1 MDRGNEEGATDCFPN
16 LRDGAE
22 LREMSTRKVV
32 VTGIGVVAAPG
43 VGIDDLWKGLQLQ
56 PKAPGPHLV
65 ANWDP
70 EPWLPKR
77 EHRRLDRFSQF
88 AMVAAHEAL
97 EQSGSLDIDP
107 TRVTVSVATGIGG
120 LESLEE
126 LVHVADEDDPRASPF
141 LIPMMMANAAAAGIS
156 IKYGFG
162 GQVSTPSVACA
173 AGTQAIL
180 DGLRQIQWG
189 YADAAVVGGTEAA
202 ARRSAHEGFRA
213 ARALSSTGTARPFDV
228 DRDGFVMGEG
238 AGIMILEGEEVAAE
252 RGSKVLAEL
261 NGGASTADAYH
272 ITAPHPEGEGAE
284 RAIRLALKDARLT
297 PADVTY
303 VNAHGTGT
311 DLNDRTE
318 GGVIDRVFDR
328 QPAVSSI
335 KGTTGHALGASG
347 SIEAAVVVE
356 AIRRHELPPNIGLA
370 NQDPEIPLDD
380 IIREPREWE
389 PAPALTNSFG
399 FGGHNTVLAF
409 TPAG

>member
-1 MDRGNEEGATDCFPN
+1 
-16 LRDGAE
+16 
-22 LREMSTRKVV
+22 MSTRRVV

-56 PKAPGPHLV
+56 PKASGPHLV

-77 EHRRLDRFSQF
+77 EHRRLDRFTQF

-202 ARRSAHEGFRA
+202 ARRSAHEGFKA
-213 ARALSSTGTARPFDV
+213 ARALSPTGTARPFDV

-238 AGIMILEGEEVAAE
+238 AGIMILEAEEVATE

-261 NGGASTADAYH
+261 KGGASTADAHH

-284 RAIRLALKDARLT
+284 RAIRLALKDAGID

-318 GGVIDRVFDR
+318 GAVIDRVFDR

-356 AIRRHELPPNIGLA
+356 AIRRHELPPNIGLT
-370 NQDPEIPLDD
+370 NQDPEIPLKD
-380 IIREPREWE
+380 IVREPREWA

-409 TPAG
+409 TPAE

>member
-1 MDRGNEEGATDCFPN
+1 
-16 LRDGAE
+16 
-22 LREMSTRKVV
+22 MSKRKVV
-32 VTGIGVVAAPG
+32 VTGVGVVAAPG
-43 VGIDDLWKGLQLQ
+43 VGMDDLWKGLQLS
-56 PKAPGPHLV
+56 PAGPGPHV
-65 ANWDP
+65 VSNWDP

-77 EHRRLDRFSQF
+77 EYRRLDRFTQF
-88 AMVAAHEAL
+88 ALVATHEAL
-97 EQSGSLDIDP
+97 EQSGRLDIDP
-107 TRVTVSVATGIGG
+107 TRVAVAVATGIGG

-126 LVHVADEDDPRASPF
+126 LVHGSDEEDPRVSPF

-162 GQVSTPSVACA
+162 GQVSTPVVACA

-189 YADAAVVGGTEAA
+189 YADAAVVGGAEAA
-202 ARRSAHEGFRA
+202 ARNTAREGFMA
-213 ARALSSTGTARPFDV
+213 ARALSPTGTARPFDI

-238 AGIMILEGEEVAAE
+238 AGIMILEAAEVAEE
-252 RGSKVLAEL
+252 RGAVAIAEL
-261 NGGASTADAYH
+261 RGGASTADAHH
-272 ITAPHPEGEGAE
+272 ITAPHPEGAGAE
-284 RAIRLALKDARLT
+284 RAIRLALSDSDLS
-297 PADVTY
+297 PGDVTY
-303 VNAHGTGT
+303 INAHGTGT

-318 GGVIDRVFDR
+318 GSVIDRIFEV

-356 AIRRHELPPNIGLA
+356 AIRRGELPPNIGLT

-380 IIREPREWE
+380 IVREPREWE

-409 TPAG
+409 VPPTCPV